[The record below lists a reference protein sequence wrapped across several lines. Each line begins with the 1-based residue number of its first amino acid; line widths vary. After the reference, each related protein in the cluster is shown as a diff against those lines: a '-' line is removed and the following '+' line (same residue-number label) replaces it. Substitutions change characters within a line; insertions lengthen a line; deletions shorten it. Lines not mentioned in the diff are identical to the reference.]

1 MCSTVIFIH
10 IDRISIFI
18 EYRFS
23 ILSYDS
29 LTLIAACV
37 FSLLLFLSLSLD
49 FFLLLDY
56 YYYYYSYYILL
67 FKRILSLKCTK
78 CARDHDDV
86 FFSLMS
92 VRAPPYTHTWQ
103 KSTILSQPHLHTFVT
118 YFFSFD
124 FYTVRAFYPRKIKY
138 IILIGRVTKK
148 ALCFL
153 GKYHTTG

>member
-56 YYYYYSYYILL
+56 YFYYYSYYILL
-67 FKRILSLKCTK
+67 FKRILSLKYTK
-78 CARDHDDV
+78 CA
-86 FFSLMS
+86 
-92 VRAPPYTHTWQ
+92 
-103 KSTILSQPHLHTFVT
+103 
-118 YFFSFD
+118 
-124 FYTVRAFYPRKIKY
+124 
-138 IILIGRVTKK
+138 
-148 ALCFL
+148 
-153 GKYHTTG
+153 